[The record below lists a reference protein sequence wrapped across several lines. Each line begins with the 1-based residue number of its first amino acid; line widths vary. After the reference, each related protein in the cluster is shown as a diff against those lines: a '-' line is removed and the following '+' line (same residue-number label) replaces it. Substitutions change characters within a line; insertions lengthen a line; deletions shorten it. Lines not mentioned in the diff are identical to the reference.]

1 MKFFPIICSNN
12 TILQTILDSVLK
24 TKLSLTLPKHCFKLY
39 RLKKKCF
46 LLFIWFWPFRL
57 ISFFCLK
64 HYTFSVSLFVCL
76 SVCLSICVSLS
87 VSICLSVCLPLSL
100 SLSLPVSLSPLSLP
114 SIRKSLLSVSLYHY
128 LFLSI
133 YLPIRNSLLLIG
145 RLIFCWTSTFI
156 NIDLRHQSDYSGS
169 IMF

>member
-1 MKFFPIICSNN
+1 VCSKLNRGVSPFQNIVSNFIGSKKWFP
-12 TILQTILDSVLK
+12 V
-24 TKLSLTLPKHCFKLY
+24 
-39 RLKKKCF
+39 
-46 LLFIWFWPFRL
+46 FIGFWPFHFIFL
-57 ISFFCLK
+57 FKTLYFLCL
-64 HYTFSVSLFVCL
+64 FICL

-87 VSICLSVCLPLSL
+87 VSICLSVCLSVCLPLSL

-133 YLPIRNSLLLIG
+133 YLPKRNSLLLIG
-145 RLIFCWTSTFI
+145 RLIFCWTLTFK

-169 IMF
+169 CLMWSLIMLPFSFWYQHL